1 MNVTDQYQ
9 VQTEME
15 AEKVFIQ
22 YLEELRSGPVD
33 SEDGINRPLVQLS
46 RNSDAL
52 LEVLQA
58 TRSQVLSGGGVIS
71 WVGGTLVWSAA
82 WTFRFANDLSGGV
95 NNVLNAGNIAL
106 AAGQVAYVIF
116 DRETSAYVLTVSMA
130 ANFAAFRAVIHANV
144 DRLDIQFLAYRDGT
158 SILLW
163 DGRRIRDGYALANQG
178 CTDTQYGQQTELTLV
193 HDNEKENFK
202 VVLTGGGTIFWD
214 ATAVSSTIGT
224 FSWTEPF
231 IVKLPATGGEIEITD
246 GAGAP
251 FSKSLEDGEVLWIT
265 LARGSAISTSVAVNR
280 SAPGVGPLAGDDV
293 FILAVREG
301 SRVYIWNG
309 TALSDGDSVLLGG
322 VRSGV
327 QWFYTEA
334 GGADQV
340 TAFGVTNTYRTGVGE
355 LMIFRNG
362 VKARGSVDAH
372 WSGVFPAG
380 VLVGAINVDDQ
391 YVEEDL
397 VGDGKGSRILWIADG
412 GPGSLK
418 HAANAHA
425 PGDPFTWPDADDWI
439 EAFIGVQGEGP
450 SPVESIGIKD
460 DPADPLQGSVQ
471 MEGTGGVHLEY
482 DYPNNTIVF
491 SLDAMA
497 GVSGLTVDGSATGQM
512 GGGITLKS
520 GRLIEISDDGNAVS
534 GEITVDL
541 AVSDDQADAILGML
555 GDMDGVEPT
564 AANPLVA
571 RQWVLDGLPPVVGFD
586 LVYTADQDTI
596 YIGPGRL
603 RLGNVVLIQ
612 TERIEVT
619 SSDILSADTL
629 SPGDWHYLYVGVAR
643 NGSEQVGGYL
653 STTAPGTDGRHP
665 DSDTIAEGELWFVS
679 SVHRTTN
686 LHFRQFTKRAGF
698 VKLADYLS
706 IVASGAMTASTTAQT
721 IDCSSSVPD
730 TGVTSVQ
737 IHCRF
742 TQTNP
747 AGSTAFITW
756 GLTDSDY
763 NWHVPAVD
771 GAVASFEF
779 ETLLTPD
786 KSFSFTMPTSW
797 DSESEFVLSGYS
809 EGTYSVGSGLWS

>member
-71 WVGGTLVWSAA
+71 WSGGVLVWSAA

-95 NNVLNAGNIAL
+95 TNVLNAGNIAL

-116 DRETSAYVLTVSMA
+116 DRETTAYVLAVSVA

-144 DRLDIQFLAYRDGT
+144 DRLDIQLLAYRDGT

-163 DGRRIRDGYALANQG
+163 DGRRIRAGYALANQG

-193 HDNEKENFK
+193 HNNEKENFK

-231 IVKLPATGGEIEITD
+231 IVRLPATGGEIEITD
-246 GAGAP
+246 GTGAP
-251 FSKSLEDGEVLWIT
+251 FSKRLEDGEVLWIT
-265 LARGSAISTSVAVNR
+265 LARGSAVSTSVAVNR
-280 SAPGVGPLAGDDV
+280 SAPGSGPLAGDDV

-327 QWFYTEA
+327 QWFYTEV

-340 TAFGVTNTYRTGVGE
+340 TAFGSTNTYRTGVGE

-362 VKARGSVDAH
+362 VKARGSTTAH
-372 WSGVFPAG
+372 WSGIFPAG
-380 VLVGAINVDDQ
+380 LLVGAINADDQ

-397 VGDGKGSRILWIADG
+397 AGDGKGSRILWIADG
-412 GPGSLK
+412 GAGSLK

-439 EAFIGVQGEGP
+439 EAFIGIQGEGP
-450 SPVESIGIKD
+450 SPVESVGIEGEVD
-460 DPADPLQGSVQ
+460 VLQGTVNVRG
-471 MEGTGGVHLEY
+471 EGGVSVAY
-482 DYPNNTIVF
+482 DLPNNTIVF
-491 SLDAMA
+491 SLDAAA

-512 GGGITLKS
+512 GGGITLKP
-520 GRLIEISDDGNAVS
+520 GRLIEISDDGNAVD

-541 AVSDDQADAILGML
+541 AVSDNQADAIVGML

-586 LVYTADQDTI
+586 LVYTPDEDTI

-603 RLGNVVLIQ
+603 RLGNVVFVQ
-612 TERIEVT
+612 AERIEVT

-665 DSDTIAEGELWFVS
+665 DSGTIAEGELWFVS
-679 SVHRTTN
+679 SVHRTTD
-686 LHFRQFTKRAGF
+686 LHFRRF
-698 VKLADYLS
+698 VKRGSYVRMLDYLS
-706 IVASGAMTASTTAQT
+706 IQT
-721 IDCSSSVPD
+721 ISTGATTVDVSSSIPD
-730 TGVTSVQ
+730 TGVASISVFARARQ
-737 IHCRF
+737 VASVSDVC
-742 TQTNP
+742 
-747 AGSTAFITW
+747 FIQY
-756 GLTDSDY
+756 GMEDADY
-763 NWHVPAVD
+763 FPYASPVD
-771 GAVASFEF
+771 GALTSFEF
-779 ETLLTPD
+779 ETLITVD
-786 KSFSFTMPTSW
+786 KTFYINVSASYFQSA
-797 DSESEFVLSGYS
+797 DYLLLVGYS